1 MPRKRGQTNRRTAV
15 VTNGVQSAL
24 TTYVIGCQGL
34 WWAGRGQRRRG
45 LTFTFVLSEDSSS
58 ESGSGNGLPALTP
71 PSSAVTDGSVVRESE
86 VVNGNSGPA
95 PLDFSTPSSSSSSE
109 DQQPMNLSEP
119 PPRRLPFPTSHLPV
133 TVSAAAAA
141 LLGALHPSAPEE
153 LRRKY
158 PLAAKPHT
166 QTHSAHAPN
175 MQPHVHAAE
184 LCLDRDGRDYRSKV
198 RPTI

>member
-1 MPRKRGQTNRRTAV
+1 M
-15 VTNGVQSAL
+15 
-24 TTYVIGCQGL
+24 
-34 WWAGRGQRRRG
+34 
-45 LTFTFVLSEDSSS
+45 
-58 ESGSGNGLPALTP
+58 
-71 PSSAVTDGSVVRESE
+71 TDGSVVRESE

-109 DQQPMNLSEP
+109 DQQPMNLSDP
-119 PPRRLPFPTSHLPV
+119 PPRRLPFSTSHLPV

-158 PLAAKPHT
+158 PLAAKPPLASHLSLPHT
-166 QTHSAHAPN
+166 QTHSAHTPN
-175 MQPHVHAAE
+175 MQSHVHGAE

-198 RPTI
+198 RPRIIIIGYYMSI